1 MKDINQIMSD
11 LGLEL
16 TDEQREA
23 VGKAVR
29 ENYVTRPEL
38 EEKKR
43 RIESL
48 SAENSEL
55 AEKAKQLEGTS
66 EDVTKLKA
74 KVAEYEQAAKE
85 RDAKEAEAAKRRGF
99 EERFD
104 SAIRDKFEGKAF
116 ANAMT
121 RRAVLDTAYEKAA
134 KNPDMSAEEA
144 IRAAIGGEGGVWA
157 NPQRDPA
164 KMPVPGETKSKSAD
178 MDALADALFGPS
190 K

>member
-1 MKDINQIMSD
+1 MKDINQIMSE
-11 LGLEL
+11 LGFEL
-16 TDEQREA
+16 TDEQRGA
-23 VGKAVR
+23 LGKSVR
-29 ENYVTRPEL
+29 ENYVTRAEMD
-38 EEKKR
+38 EKRK

-48 SAENSEL
+48 AAENSEL

-66 EDVTKLKA
+66 DDVAKLKA
-74 KVAEYEQAAKE
+74 KVAEYERAAEE
-85 RDAKEAEAAKRRGF
+85 RDAKEAEAVRRRGF

-121 RRAVLDTAYEKAA
+121 RRAVLESAYEKAA

-164 KMPVPGETKSKSAD
+164 KMPVPGETKSKSD
-178 MDALADALFGPS
+178 EMDSIASYLFGPQ